1 MSDLTALWQRLVQ
14 RSHCSNSGGG
24 VREETLQEWEHE
36 GDQQTPEYQI
46 KIEVL
51 VNHFLPFSRMK
62 ATAVFLQARVLQQ
75 GGETRSWHSADLQ
88 RSHSDMTLKIWD
100 ILILYNIGNVGTYKH
115 IIIINAKF
123 TTMYIIQVIIETS
136 ATKFMQ
142 HHHWGMRFKTFILVE
157 YKLVVWAG
165 SVSLVA
171 GLEPG
176 WGLSV

>member
-1 MSDLTALWQRLVQ
+1 MQ
-14 RSHCSNSGGG
+14 RSHCSDSGGG
-24 VREETLQEWEHE
+24 VREETLQGREHE
-36 GDQQTPEYQI
+36 GDQQTPEYQM

-75 GGETRSWHSADLQ
+75 DGETRSWHSADLQ

-100 ILILYNIGNVGTYKH
+100 ILVYNIGNVGTYKH

-136 ATKFMQ
+136 A
-142 HHHWGMRFKTFILVE
+142 
-157 YKLVVWAG
+157 
-165 SVSLVA
+165 SSLRN
-171 GLEPG
+171 EI
-176 WGLSV
+176 